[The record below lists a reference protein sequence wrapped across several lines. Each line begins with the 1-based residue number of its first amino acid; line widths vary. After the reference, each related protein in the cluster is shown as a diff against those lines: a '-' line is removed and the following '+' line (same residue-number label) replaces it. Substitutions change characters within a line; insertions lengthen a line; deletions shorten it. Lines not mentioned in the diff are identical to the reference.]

1 MEKVWQPATL
11 DIVRLQ
17 RHNLEVVIRLAV
29 LTPPVIMEIH
39 MDTLMRMVRHIQRH
53 MGEQTPRHI
62 MAQRLTQPNN
72 RQMLIMQPMLI
83 ANTLLENNFKMDM

>member
-1 MEKVWQPATL
+1 
-11 DIVRLQ
+11 
-17 RHNLEVVIRLAV
+17 
-29 LTPPVIMEIH
+29 
-39 MDTLMRMVRHIQRH
+39 MRMVRHIQRH